1 MVTGIIFLYIS
12 SRLLFTCMLFLF
24 FMGWR
29 NMAGSG
35 LLSNG
40 TAVIGIQV
48 LFIQSRHSKAICTF
62 VDEV

>member
-1 MVTGIIFLYIS
+1 MVAGLISLYIS
-12 SRLLFTCMLFLF
+12 SCLFLHVCYS

-29 NMAGSG
+29 NMAGRG

-48 LFIQSRHSKAICTF
+48 YSI
-62 VDEV
+62 